1 MSDGWSIFSHDDLP
15 PAPGRRAAPP
25 TGQFPDG
32 QVPRAPELPP
42 IEAERI
48 SRQREIAR
56 VVRHIAERVEDRRRR
71 QMLTDRA
78 LLVEVADSSDRV
90 LELLAELEGLGV
102 KVERRQR

>member
-1 MSDGWSIFSHDDLP
+1 MAWSVLTHGDLP
-15 PAPGRRAAPP
+15 PLPGRPLSAPLDHRLADGHVPSAPP
-25 TGQFPDG
+25 
-32 QVPRAPELPP
+32 LPP

-48 SRQREIAR
+48 ARQREIAR
-56 VVRHIAERVEDRRRR
+56 VARHAAERVQDRRRR
-71 QMLTDRA
+71 QMLADRA